1 MKILTDVFPV
11 IIAAIFGSE
20 RCGPDVEKAIGVG
33 TKYLTVYHNMK
44 NTMFLDPRDCF
55 YLIRTNRTSAEYSNV
70 EIGNF
75 FADALYKTE
84 TRMRITSFKRDGP
97 RDRIDILDPGASDAR
112 DDMQGT
118 VQLLYSSGQDCLI
131 FSHTLPVNQVPQGGE
146 SKKRDVRCELLV
158 KESLRDNAP
167 RDCVENFCALC
178 RPPEMIPVNTTSCR
192 NASNAKRS

>member
-112 DDMQGT
+112 DAAVAPSHGT
-118 VQLLYSSGQDCLI
+118 GRTSTSSACPR
-131 FSHTLPVNQVPQGGE
+131 TPPVTSARFWRRLKGI
-146 SKKRDVRCELLV
+146 RARL
-158 KESLRDNAP
+158 
-167 RDCVENFCALC
+167 
-178 RPPEMIPVNTTSCR
+178 RPPRKAVPV
-192 NASNAKRS
+192 

>member
-112 DDMQGT
+112 DG
-118 VQLLYSSGQDCLI
+118 
-131 FSHTLPVNQVPQGGE
+131 
-146 SKKRDVRCELLV
+146 DVRCELLV